1 MNMSEEG
8 LFIHENASPHIVW
21 VIAGND
27 SGGGAGLSADQ
38 RAMAAFGVHAC
49 PVVATVTA
57 QNSVAVTRVEAVSA
71 ELLDAQLATLAADM
85 PPAAIKT
92 GLLGNADQVA
102 VVARWVD
109 RLRQHHPGLP
119 LVVDPVLRAS
129 TGRDLATDPLCRA
142 LRDLLLPRA
151 TLITPNRA
159 EAARLLGLAAEL
171 SAALPATQVPELAQG
186 LQQLGQPGNATSVVV
201 TGGDAATAHG
211 DPHRPPCCDD
221 WLASPHA
228 SGWLSLPRVAT
239 PHHHGTGC
247 TFASAAAAAL
257 ALGFVPADAVV
268 LAKMAT
274 AEGLRHAHAAGA
286 GAGPLK
292 PQPGFAQRLANLPTF
307 SLPGALHPAT
317 PLQPAPP
324 VLAGAQ
330 RQLGLYPVV
339 DSADWVE
346 RVLAAGVRTVQ
357 LRIKHPQ
364 PSGLRS
370 DPQSDQHSDLRQQVR
385 RSVQAARAV
394 GAQLYINDH
403 WQLAIEEGAFGVH
416 LGQEDLGTA
425 DVRAIANAG
434 LHLGLSTH
442 SLWEVCRAWAL
453 QPSYIACGPIHA
465 TTSKDMPWL
474 PQGNGNLAFWRHLLP
489 MPVVAIAGMDAPR
502 LREAVRHGAAG
513 VALITAITQAADP
526 VQAMAAL
533 QQAFAQGLQDRADHP
548 APVPRLPRSTLASGY
563 SSAPFGVSPCSEP
576 C

>member
-1 MNMSEEG
+1 MANFM
-8 LFIHENASPHIVW
+8 IENTYKPLVW

-57 QNSVAVTRVEAVSA
+57 QNSVTVTRVDAVST
-71 ELLDAQLATLAADM
+71 ELLDAQLAALAADM

-92 GLLGNADQVA
+92 GLLGNAEQVA
-102 VVARWVD
+102 LVARWVD
-109 RLRQHHPGLP
+109 RLRQQHPGLP

-129 TGRDLATDPLCRA
+129 TGHDLATASLCHA
-142 LRDLLLPRA
+142 LRSLLLPRA

-159 EAARLLGLAAEL
+159 EAARLLGLSTEP
-171 SAALPATQVPELAQG
+171 SAALPATQVPELAQA
-186 LQQLGQPGNATSVVV
+186 LQQLGQPDNATSVVV
-201 TGGDAATAHG
+201 TGGDAAAAHG
-211 DPHRPPCCDD
+211 NASCND

-247 TFASAAAAAL
+247 TFASSAAAAL

-286 GAGPLK
+286 GAGPLQ
-292 PQPGFAQRLANLPTF
+292 PQPGFAQRLANLPAF
-307 SLPGALHPAT
+307 SLPGTRYPT
-317 PLQPAPP
+317 MPLQPAPP
-324 VLAGAQ
+324 VLTGAQ
-330 RQLGLYPVV
+330 RQMGLYPVM

-357 LRIKHPQ
+357 LRIKHAQ
-364 PSGLRS
+364 QTGLRE
-370 DPQSDQHSDLRQQVR
+370 QVR
-385 RSVQAARAV
+385 RSVHAARAV

-403 WQLAIEEGAFGVH
+403 WQLAIDEGAFGVH
-416 LGQEDLGTA
+416 LGQEDLGSA
-425 DVRAIANAG
+425 DMQAIASAG

-453 QPSYIACGPIHA
+453 QPSYLACGPIHA
-465 TTSKDMPWL
+465 TSSKNMPWL
-474 PQGNGNLAFWRHLLP
+474 PQGNGNLAFWSHLLP
-489 MPVVAIAGMDAPR
+489 MPVVAIAGMNGPR
-502 LREAVRHGAAG
+502 LRQAVRHGAAG

-526 VQAMAAL
+526 EQTMAQL
-533 QQAFAQGLQDRADHP
+533 QQAVQDGLGDTP
-548 APVPRLPRSTLASGY
+548 ALAPPMPRSTLSTALSR
-563 SSAPFGVSPCSEP
+563 
-576 C
+576 

>member
-1 MNMSEEG
+1 MYEYASEKM
-8 LFIHENASPHIVW
+8 VW

-38 RAMAAFGVHAC
+38 RAIAAFGVHAC

-71 ELLDAQLATLAADM
+71 ELLDAQLAALAADM

-92 GLLGNADQVA
+92 GLLGNAEQVA

-109 RLRQHHPGLP
+109 QLRQQHPGLP

-129 TGRDLATDPLCRA
+129 TGRDLATDPLCQA

-159 EAARLLGLAAEL
+159 EAARLLGLAEPP
-171 SAALPATQVPELAQG
+171 AAPQVPALALA
-186 LQQLGQPGNATSVVV
+186 LQQLGARSVAI
-201 TGGDAATAHG
+201 TGGDAATTHG
-211 DPHRPPCCDD
+211 APHRAPCCDD

-247 TFASAAAAAL
+247 TFASSAAAAL

-274 AEGLRHAHAAGA
+274 TEGLRHAHAAGA

-317 PLQPAPP
+317 PLQPEPP
-324 VLAGAQ
+324 TLAADQ
-330 RQLGLYPVV
+330 RHLGLYPVV

-357 LRIKHPQ
+357 LRIKNPQ
-364 PSGLRS
+364 QP
-370 DPQSDQHSDLRQQVR
+370 DLREHVR
-385 RSVQAARAV
+385 RSVQASRAV

-416 LGQEDLGTA
+416 LGQEDLEAANVGE
-425 DVRAIANAG
+425 IASAG

-453 QPSYIACGPIHA
+453 RPSYIACGPVHA
-465 TTSKDMPWL
+465 TASKDMPWL
-474 PQGNGNLAFWRHLLP
+474 PQGNGNVAFWCHLLP
-489 MPVVAIAGMDAPR
+489 LPVVAIAGMDAPR
-502 LREAVRHGAAG
+502 LRDAARHGAAG
-513 VALITAITQAADP
+513 GALISAVTAAANP
-526 VQAMAAL
+526 EAAL
-533 QQAFAQGLQDRADHP
+533 AELAAAWVAGRGDAP
-548 APVPRLPRSTLASGY
+548 APGPRLPHSTLATG
-563 SSAPFGVSPCSEP
+563 
-576 C
+576 

>member
-1 MNMSEEG
+1 MHQAKEAIFPSKS
-8 LFIHENASPHIVW
+8 LVPLVW

-57 QNSVAVTRVEAVSA
+57 QNSVAVTRVEAVSP
-71 ELLDAQLATLAADM
+71 ELLDAQLAALAADM

-92 GLLGNADQVA
+92 GLLGNPEQVA

-109 RLRQHHPGLP
+109 QLRLHHPSLP

-129 TGRDLATDPLCRA
+129 TGHDLATDALCQAIRQQ
-142 LRDLLLPRA
+142 LLPRA
-151 TLITPNRA
+151 TLVTPNRA
-159 EAARLLGLAAEL
+159 EAKRLLGLADEP
-171 SAALPATQVPELAQG
+171 SAVRPTTQVPAMAQA
-186 LQQLGQPGNATSVVV
+186 LQRLGARHVVI
-201 TGGDAATAHG
+201 TGGDAASAH
-211 DPHRPPCCDD
+211 CDD
-221 WLASPHA
+221 WLSSPHA
-228 SGWLSLPRVAT
+228 SGWFSLPRVDT

-247 TFASAAAAAL
+247 TFASSAAAAL
-257 ALGFVPADAVV
+257 ALGFVAADAVV

-307 SLPGALHPAT
+307 SLHGALHPAT
-317 PLQPAPP
+317 PMQPEP
-324 VLAGAQ
+324 LALVGDQ
-330 RQLGLYPVV
+330 RYLGLYPVV

-364 PSGLRS
+364 QP
-370 DPQSDQHSDLRQQVR
+370 DLRQQVR

-416 LGQEDLGTA
+416 LGQEDLETA
-425 DVRAIANAG
+425 QVQTIASAG

-453 QPSYIACGPIHA
+453 RPSYMACGPIHA
-465 TTSKDMPWL
+465 TASKDMPWL
-474 PQGNGNLAFWRHLLP
+474 PQGNGNLAFWSQLLP
-489 MPVVAIAGMDAPR
+489 VPVVAIGGMDALR
-502 LREAVRHGAAG
+502 LHDAAHHGAAG
-513 VALITAITQAADP
+513 GALISAVTAAADP
-526 VQAMAAL
+526 EAAL
-533 QQAFAQGLQDRADHP
+533 AELAAAWAAGRSDAP
-548 APVPRLPRSTLASGY
+548 APSPRLPRTTLASG
-563 SSAPFGVSPCSEP
+563 
-576 C
+576 

>member
-1 MNMSEEG
+1 M
-8 LFIHENASPHIVW
+8 HEKLPPPIVW

-38 RAMAAFGVHAC
+38 RAIAAFGVHAC

-71 ELLDAQLATLAADM
+71 DLLDAQLAALAADM

-92 GLLGNADQVA
+92 GLLGNAEQVA

-109 RLRQHHPGLP
+109 RLRLQQPGLP

-129 TGRDLATDPLCRA
+129 TGRDLATDPLFQA
-142 LRDLLLPRA
+142 LRDVLLPRA
-151 TLITPNRA
+151 TLFTPNRA
-159 EAARLLGLAAEL
+159 EAARLLGLTVDESSEL
-171 SAALPATQVPELAQG
+171 TVAQVPDLAQA
-186 LQQLGQPGNATSVVV
+186 LQQLGQPDSATSVVV
-201 TGGDAATAHG
+201 TGGDAASPSRDADCGTGTESGGCH
-211 DPHRPPCCDD
+211 D
-221 WLASPHA
+221 WLTSPHA

-247 TFASAAAAAL
+247 TFASSAAAVL

-274 AEGLRHAHAAGA
+274 TEGLRHAHAAGA
-286 GAGPLK
+286 GAGPLR

-307 SLPGALHPAT
+307 SLPGALHPAM

-324 VLAGAQ
+324 VLAGTQ

-357 LRIKHPQ
+357 LRIKNPQ
-364 PSGLRS
+364 QP
-370 DPQSDQHSDLRQQVR
+370 DLREQVR

-416 LGQEDLGTA
+416 LGQEDLSTA
-425 DVRAIANAG
+425 NVQAIARAR

-453 QPSYIACGPIHA
+453 RPSYLACGPIHA

-474 PQGNGNLAFWRHLLP
+474 PQGNGNLAFWSHLLP
-489 MPVVAIAGMDAPR
+489 LPVVGIAGMDAPR

-513 VALITAITQAADP
+513 VALISAITAAAEPEQAI
-526 VQAMAAL
+526 QAL
-533 QQAFAQGLQDRADHP
+533 QHAWQEGASD
-548 APVPRLPRSTLASGY
+548 APVGSPLLPQTTLDPQRSWK
-563 SSAPFGVSPCSEP
+563 SPG
-576 C
+576 